1 MCSHSEKKG
10 VTSVSLFVSIIYG
23 EFWNE
28 APLAERAPLND
39 VGLLVRL
46 ESYPHG
52 IIRDADSKAFRRQLW
67 YFSEHL
73 IVLSFFD
80 LRIKTAVKK
89 VMADNLNHPPLQKNQ
104 KRLESTGSDY
114 LRSLDNYVTQR
125 ISEIFDLLVT
135 NGTYTS
141 ASFLAK
147 DSSEWDTDPVYLDMQ
162 QEVRQMKV
170 INDCAER
177 GNALITAYNRCITKD
192 KVQKQYLLRLVDLH
206 RKEFPQAS
214 KAAIMKQ

>member
-1 MCSHSEKKG
+1 M
-10 VTSVSLFVSIIYG
+10 
-23 EFWNE
+23 
-28 APLAERAPLND
+28 
-39 VGLLVRL
+39 RL
-46 ESYPHG
+46 ESYRHG
-52 IIRDADSKAFRRQLW
+52 IIRDADSKAFRQQLW

-80 LRIKTAVKK
+80 PQIKTAVKK
-89 VMADNLNHPPLQKNQ
+89 AMAHNLNHPPEKNQ
-104 KRLESTGSDY
+104 KRLKSTGFDHH
-114 LRSLDNYVTQR
+114 RSLDNYVMQR
-125 ISEIFDLLVT
+125 TSEIFDFVT
-135 NGTYTS
+135 NGRDKS

-192 KVQKQYLLRLVDLH
+192 KDQKQYLLRLVDLH